1 MMPNSS
7 SKRFS
12 SGMEMCSLNEVSLIC
27 GGGMADD
34 CVDLVVGEITI
45 KVFDDPLTGW
55 CEIFLVDNSKQ
66 SNPQFFEDWIF
77 INGEKDSP

>member
-1 MMPNSS
+1 
-7 SKRFS
+7 
-12 SGMEMCSLNEVSLIC
+12 
-27 GGGMADD
+27 MADD